1 MILIRTAEDMAQA
14 LDSSLDPILK
24 ARLRCHSERL
34 AEYDDFQP
42 EELALFVIVQ
52 PGDTL
57 SAIEQKACLSL
68 VCDGQLRLEP
78 ECLERERG
86 WLEAVMILSDDGF
99 GLVILCR
106 PETVTD
112 PDLIALI
119 ALLDPESTDTDQT
132 QSL

>member
-24 ARLRCHSERL
+24 ARLRRHSERL
-34 AEYDDFQP
+34 AEHEDFQP

-68 VCDGQLRLEP
+68 VCNGQLRFEP
-78 ECLERERG
+78 ESLEREGDG
-86 WLEAVMILSDDGF
+86 W
-99 GLVILCR
+99 R
-106 PETVTD
+106 P
-112 PDLIALI
+112 
-119 ALLDPESTDTDQT
+119 S
-132 QSL
+132 